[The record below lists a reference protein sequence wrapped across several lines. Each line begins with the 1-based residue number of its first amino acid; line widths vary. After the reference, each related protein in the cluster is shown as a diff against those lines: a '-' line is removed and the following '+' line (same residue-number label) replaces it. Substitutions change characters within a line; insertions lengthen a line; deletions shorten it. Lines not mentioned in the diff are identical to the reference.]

1 MKSKGGG
8 KIELS
13 PEEEYEDF
21 LEHLKKARTAIG
33 KNDTKTLRE
42 LSFGKLPYGPN
53 ELSKD
58 YVRAQELRKAAGLG
72 LKDDVN
78 LALPHLGQQI
88 RGTANKVLGT
98 HYKYGGKIS
107 VVDQDP
113 EMINKEKYNT
123 PLKKGE
129 KRKFATWV
137 KEENER
143 QGRDIMF
150 DKGTYDVQGF
160 WKSGDYKNIDGDGHG
175 SDKWKKPNHPTFSNE
190 SIYRGSDK
198 NYGGKWGPNGAFFPS
213 GQTKKLYGKGYY
225 DRMFGSEP
233 DRSEHLDPN
242 VYKDPMR
249 KRKPLK
255 YGDGGQLAGGAFSG
269 ATTGMSMGSVAG
281 PIGMGVGAVIGGITG
296 LFTTKKRLEEEKEL
310 KEQEERERKRG
321 EAMIQKD
328 YSNAVLSS
336 FPTTGIRTQSFYGMG
351 GAMKRYQGGGEMEGL
366 GSSQMPAMM
375 PPGSAEENTYMS
387 SMTDGPTHEQGG
399 IPIPELGAELEGGE
413 LVEDKPDGFYVY
425 SKRIKIDPTPYKKFM
440 K

>member
-1 MKSKGGG
+1 MVTKSKGSSVQYGMSRYSKAKVPTDLGRPYVKYQGG
-8 KIELS
+8 GDMKLD
-13 PEEEYEDF
+13 PKKEYEDF

-78 LALPHLGQQI
+78 LALPHLSQQI

-98 HYKYGGKIS
+98 HYKYGGS
-107 VVDQDP
+107 V
-113 EMINKEKYNT
+113 K
-123 PLKKGE
+123 
-129 KRKFATWV
+129 
-137 KEENER
+137 
-143 QGRDIMF
+143 
-150 DKGTYDVQGF
+150 
-160 WKSGDYKNIDGDGHG
+160 
-175 SDKWKKPNHPTFSNE
+175 
-190 SIYRGSDK
+190 
-198 NYGGKWGPNGAFFPS
+198 
-213 GQTKKLYGKGYY
+213 
-225 DRMFGSEP
+225 
-233 DRSEHLDPN
+233 
-242 VYKDPMR
+242 
-249 KRKPLK
+249 K
-255 YGDGGQLAGGAFSG
+255 YGDGGQLGAGAFSG
-269 ATTGMSMGSVAG
+269 AATGMSMGSVAG

-296 LFTTKKRLEEEKEL
+296 LLTTKKRLQEEKEL